1 MEGLI
6 GGIVVSVGSSVLV
19 AYLYQVLA
27 LGDSAYVSLWQI
39 ALLALLCAPLSVLGD
54 LFASIIKRQ
63 SGVKDFGHIMPG
75 HGGIMDRFDSM
86 MFVLPVLYILVQYV
100 PLVYP
105 L

>member
-1 MEGLI
+1 MCW
-6 GGIVVSVGSSVLV
+6 

-63 SGVKDFGHIMPG
+63 SGVKISAISCRGTAG
-75 HGGIMDRFDSM
+75 LWTGSTA
-86 MFVLPVLYILVQYV
+86 
-100 PLVYP
+100 
-105 L
+105 